1 MTSGATNSAVRQQG
15 AAMGC
20 ELFEVGVFRP
30 ETAGTDAG
38 MLLRVW
44 DLDTLLHSVPWL
56 QLQNHAGRHIY
67 IRPKGEHSLSLVD
80 DLTAEKVT
88 AMDRD
93 GFHPALVVETS
104 PFNFQAWL
112 KHPEPLN
119 KQLSTAT
126 ATTLAERFGGDVGAA
141 DWRHFGRLSGF
152 TNRKPKYQDVTTG
165 FYPLVRLV
173 EAEGKVYPRADHF
186 LANVRRSVEERL
198 QRRERLRLQ
207 TIAAPIGCQRKTINT
222 FRSDPRYGGDGNR
235 IDLAYAVYALSHG
248 ATEGEVAASIRT
260 RDLSK
265 KGAEHRQQDYVERTI
280 RKAGA
285 CLLEPSRGR

>member
-1 MTSGATNSAVRQQG
+1 MTSGATASMVRQQA

-30 ETAGTDAG
+30 ETPRTDAG

-80 DLTAEKVT
+80 DLTAEAVT

-112 KHPEPLN
+112 KHPEPLD

-126 ATTLAERFGGDVGAA
+126 ARTLAERFGGDVGAA

-165 FYPLVRLV
+165 LYPLVRLI
-173 EAEGKVYPRADHF
+173 EAEGKAYPRADHF
-186 LANVRRSVEERL
+186 LASVRRSVEERL
-198 QRRERLRLQ
+198 QTRESLRLQ
-207 TIAAPIGCQRKTINT
+207 TITTATGWQRKTIDS
-222 FRSDPRYGGDGNR
+222 FRSDPRYAGDGNR

-248 ATEGEVAASIRT
+248 ATDVEVAAAIRT

>member
-1 MTSGATNSAVRQQG
+1 MTSATTTAVRQQI

-30 ETAGTDAG
+30 ETAGTDAS

-44 DLDTLLHSVPWL
+44 GPDTLLHSVPWL
-56 QLQNHAGRHIY
+56 LLQNHAGRHIY
-67 IRPKGEHSLSLVD
+67 IRPKGEHNLSLVD
-80 DLTAEKVT
+80 DLTAEAVA
-88 AMDRD
+88 AMDRE
-93 GFHPALVVETS
+93 GFYPAAVVETS

-112 KHPEPLN
+112 KHPEQLD

-126 ATTLAERFGGDVGAA
+126 ARTLAERFGGDTGAA

-152 TNRKPKYQDVTTG
+152 ANRKPKYQDVTTG
-165 FYPLVRLV
+165 LYPLVRLI
-173 EAEGKVYPRADHF
+173 EAEGKVYPQADHF
-186 LANVRRSVEERL
+186 LKSVRRSVEERL
-198 QRRERLRLQ
+198 RARERLRLQ
-207 TIAAPIGCQRKTINT
+207 TITPPIGWQRKTIDS
-222 FRSDPRYGGDGNR
+222 FRSDPRYAGDGNR

-248 ATEGEVAASIRT
+248 ATEEEVAAAVRS

-285 CLLEPSRGR
+285 CLLELSRGR

>member
-1 MTSGATNSAVRQQG
+1 MKTDASITAVSQQIG
-15 AAMGC
+15 AMGS
-20 ELFEVGVFRP
+20 EMFEVGVFRAGT
-30 ETAGTDAG
+30 EGTDAS

-44 DLDTLLHSVPWL
+44 DPDTLLHSVPWL
-56 QLQNHAGRHIY
+56 KQQNHDGRHIY
-67 IRPKGEHSLSLVD
+67 IRPKGEHNLSLVD
-80 DLTAEKVT
+80 DLTADAVAT
-88 AMDRD
+88 MDRE

-104 PFNFQAWL
+104 PANFQVWL
-112 KHPEPLN
+112 KHPEQLE

-126 ATTLAERFGGDVGAA
+126 ARALAERFGGDAGAA

-152 TNRKPKYQDVTTG
+152 ANRKTKYQDVTTG
-165 FYPLVRLV
+165 LYPLVRLI
-173 EAEGKVYPRADHF
+173 EAEGNVYPRADHF
-186 LANVRRSVEERL
+186 LASIRRSVEERL
-198 QRRERLRLQ
+198 QARERLRFQ
-207 TIAAPIGCQRKTINT
+207 AITPPIGWQRKTIDT

-248 ATEGEVAASIRT
+248 ATEAEVAAAIRT

-265 KGAEHRQQDYVERTI
+265 KGTEHRQQDYIERTI